1 MSEFAERVRR
11 YYTLVDANDVPG
23 IAALFAPDA
32 VYRRP
37 GYEPMVGRDSI
48 RAFFGGERV
57 IADGRH
63 EITELVEGDGAVA
76 VRGTFEGT
84 LEDGSAATAE
94 FADFFTPSPDGLFRR
109 RTSYFHVPLL

>member
-1 MSEFAERVRR
+1 MSHFAERVRR
-11 YYTLVDANDVPG
+11 YYTLVDHNDVSG
-23 IAALFAPDA
+23 IVALFAPDA

-37 GYEPMVGRDSI
+37 GYEPLVGRERI
-48 RAFFGGERV
+48 EEFFTGDRV

-63 EITELVEGDGAVA
+63 DLTELVADDGSVA

-84 LEDGSAATAE
+84 LKDGSAASAE
-94 FADFFTPSPDGLFRR
+94 FADFFTSSPEGLFLR